1 MEGRQ
6 AISDPDDK
14 IRYGVAFC
22 NCKEVAERIGLGF
35 ELPSKNDSREI
46 NCRGEWIS
54 TAHFL
59 APDQALFGFWCVAS
73 P

>member
-14 IRYGVAFC
+14 IRYGVAVC

-35 ELPSKNDSREI
+35 ELLSKNAVVRANGPTIKSEPVWR
-46 NCRGEWIS
+46 W
-54 TAHFL
+54 L
-59 APDQALFGFWCVAS
+59 
-73 P
+73 